1 MPDLVIHSVRDARE
15 LNEAHDLMA
24 KVHTKD
30 YFNGMRLMEQVWRVY
45 PSFRPEDTRV
55 ARLKG
60 EIVGALR
67 VTTDTIRLGEARL
80 RMGGFGW
87 VATSGRHRNLGV
99 ARALMSDTLEHMRAR
114 KLHVSM
120 LFGIPNFYHR
130 FGFSTT
136 LANYRTTLNV
146 ADFPKPKTS
155 GFKLRPVKPGDIRAM
170 QRMHEQG
177 DGQTAC
183 SIIRCGGHF
192 QYRWGEWTSAQ
203 TVMTPD
209 GKVLGYFLPRT
220 GGERLEIDEVGVL
233 NRRVCGTLLDAIL
246 AYARDNF
253 LREIEVH
260 APPHDPFIEYLLQF
274 KSKHAMELTY
284 GEGGMMAVLHLGETL
299 DSMAPEWEYQLAQS
313 ALREQHTETTLV
325 IDRVPYRLLAH
336 HGSISVVQQPG
347 KNKLSLTMEEFMH
360 LLTGYRHIE
369 EVLAVRHRIL
379 SQESRD
385 LLAVLFA
392 KRTPYVWTMDRF

>member
-1 MPDLVIHSVRDARE
+1 LSDLVIHSVRDTRE

-30 YFNGMRLMEQVWRVY
+30 YFNGMRLMEQTWRQY
-45 PSFRPEDTRV
+45 PSFRPEDTRI

-99 ARALMSDTLEHMRAR
+99 ARAMMSDTLTHMRSR
-114 KLHVSM
+114 KMHVSM

-130 FGFSTT
+130 FGFTTT
-136 LANYRTTLNV
+136 LANYKTTLNA
-146 ADFPKPKTS
+146 ADFPAPRQGT
-155 GFKLRPVKPGDIRAM
+155 FKLRPVKPGDIRTM
-170 QRMHEQG
+170 QRMHEQA
-177 DGQTAC
+177 DPDTAC

-192 QYRWGEWTSAQ
+192 QYRWDEWMPAQ
-203 TVMTPD
+203 TVLAPD
-209 GKVLGYFLPRT
+209 GRMLGYFLPRA
-220 GGERLEIDEVGVL
+220 GGERLEIDECGVL
-233 NRRVCGTLLDAIL
+233 NRRCCSTLLDAML
-246 AYARDNF
+246 GYARENL

-260 APPHDPFIEYLLQF
+260 APPHHPFVEYLLQF

-299 DSMAPEWEYQLAQS
+299 ESMAPEWEFQLAQS
-313 ALREQHTETTLV
+313 ALRDAHVEATLV
-325 IDRVPYRLLAH
+325 IDRVPYRVLAH
-336 HGSISVVQQPG
+336 HGAVSVSQQPG
-347 KNKLSLTMEEFMH
+347 KNKFGLSMEELTH
-360 LLTGYRHIE
+360 LLTGYRHID
-369 EVLAVRHRIL
+369 EVLAARHRIL
-379 SQESRD
+379 SQESRV
-385 LLAVLFA
+385 LLAAIFP
-392 KRTPYVWTMDRF
+392 KRTPYVWKMDRF